1 MDSLA
6 YMSSKAPVLTPDLI
20 KVLKIFLG
28 SALALVLMLSFFDGY
43 RANNTGKDR
52 AFQAADADRLF
63 FVNLRSIHYDREVR
77 SEAGMELFRHGKRQQ
92 PDTIATFFPALVLH
106 SKQKEAYLFFELEG
120 ADYPIQIQA
129 NLGDQFIQI
138 PFDLGGNTAHKA
150 LGEQLWALLQQNA
163 SFKWAVDGKEYPLW
177 QTESEKEVLKTVLT
191 DYFRVLNQ
199 PQP

>member
-1 MDSLA
+1 
-6 YMSSKAPVLTPDLI
+6 MSSKAPVLTPDLI

-52 AFQAADADRLF
+52 AFQVADADRLF

-77 SEAGMELFRHGKRQQ
+77 QEAEMELFRHGKRLMS
-92 PDTIATFFPALVLH
+92 DTVPTFFPALLLH

-129 NLGDQFIQI
+129 NLGDEVIQV

-150 LGEQLWALLQQNA
+150 LGEQLWSLLQQNA
-163 SFKWAVDGKEYPLW
+163 SFKWTVDGKEYPLW
-177 QTESEKEVLKTVLT
+177 ETESEKEVLKTVLT
-191 DYFRVLNQ
+191 DYFRILNQ

>member
-1 MDSLA
+1 
-6 YMSSKAPVLTPDLI
+6 MSSKAPVLTPDLI

-28 SALALVLMLSFFDGY
+28 SAMALVLVLSFFDGY

-52 AFQAADADRLF
+52 AFQVADADRLF

-77 SEAGMELFRHGKRQQ
+77 LEAGMELFRHGKRLK
-92 PDTIATFFPALVLH
+92 PDSIPTFFPALLLH

-129 NLGDQFIQI
+129 NLGGEVIQT

-150 LGEQLWALLQQNA
+150 LGEQLWSLLQQNA
-163 SFKWAVDGKEYPLW
+163 SFSLSVNGKEYPLW

-191 DYFRVLNQ
+191 DYFRILNQ

>member
-1 MDSLA
+1 
-6 YMSSKAPVLTPDLI
+6 MSSKAPVLTPDLI

-28 SALALVLMLSFFDGY
+28 SALALVLILSFFDGY

-52 AFQAADADRLF
+52 AFQVADADRLF

-77 SEAGMELFRHGKRQQ
+77 LEADMELFRHGKRLKT
-92 PDTIATFFPALVLH
+92 DTIPAFFPALLLH
-106 SKQKEAYLFFELEG
+106 TKQKEAYLFFELEG
-120 ADYPIQIQA
+120 AEYPIQIQA
-129 NLGDQFIQI
+129 ISGDEVIHI

-150 LGEQLWALLQQNA
+150 LGEQLWPLLQQNA
-163 SFKWAVDGKEYPLW
+163 SFSLFVGEKEYPLW

-191 DYFRVLNQ
+191 DYFRILNQ

>member
-52 AFQAADADRLF
+52 TFQVADADRLF

-77 SEAGMELFRHGKRQQ
+77 PEAGMELFRHGKRLK
-92 PDTIATFFPALVLH
+92 PDTIPTFFPALVLH

-129 NLGDQFIQI
+129 NLGDEVIQI

-150 LGEQLWALLQQNA
+150 LGEQLWSLLQQNA
-163 SFKWAVDGKEYPLW
+163 SFSLSVNGKETPLW
-177 QTESEKEVLKTVLT
+177 KTESEKEVLKTVLT
-191 DYFRVLNQ
+191 DYFRILNQ

>member
-1 MDSLA
+1 
-6 YMSSKAPVLTPDLI
+6 MSSKVPVLTPDLI

-28 SALALVLMLSFFDGY
+28 SALALVLVLSFFDGY

-52 AFQAADADRLF
+52 AFQVADADRLF

-77 SEAGMELFRHGKRQQ
+77 QEAGMELFRHGKRLK
-92 PDTIATFFPALVLH
+92 PDTIPTFFPSLLLH

-129 NLGDQFIQI
+129 TLGDEVIQI

-150 LGEQLWALLQQNA
+150 LGEQLWSLLQQNA
-163 SFKWAVDGKEYPLW
+163 SFSLSMNGKETPLW

-191 DYFRVLNQ
+191 DYFRILNQ
-199 PQP
+199 TQP

>member
-1 MDSLA
+1 
-6 YMSSKAPVLTPDLI
+6 MSSKAPVLTPDLI

-52 AFQAADADRLF
+52 AFQVADADRLF

-77 SEAGMELFRHGKRQQ
+77 QEAEMELFRHGKRLMS
-92 PDTIATFFPALVLH
+92 DTIPTFFPALLLH

-129 NLGDQFIQI
+129 NLGDEVIQI

-150 LGEQLWALLQQNA
+150 LGEQLWSLLQQNA
-163 SFKWAVDGKEYPLW
+163 SFSLSVNGKETPLW
-177 QTESEKEVLKTVLT
+177 KTESEKEVLKTVLT
-191 DYFRVLNQ
+191 DYFRILNQ